1 MSLRISTAPH
11 VHNPVTTQRL
21 MQYVLIALLPAA
33 AVGVYAFGLQALLV
47 LAVSCVTA
55 VLSEFLWQKIAGKP
69 IRIGD
74 CSALVTGLILGLN
87 LPSTAPWWMVMVGSA
102 FAVLIVKQLFGGL
115 GDNFLNPA
123 LAARAVLL
131 ASWPVHMTASAF
143 VNPTFFQA
151 GVDAVAT
158 ATPLSNAGGY
168 SLLQLFLGGIAK
180 DGLIV
185 GLPGCIGE
193 ISKAAILLGLLF
205 LLVTGT
211 VSWRIPVL
219 TVGSVFACTWLIGG
233 VSPEAALAASLS
245 GGVLFGAVFMATD
258 YVTSPITPWGQVIY
272 ALGIGLIITV
282 IRQFGSYPEGVT
294 YGILLMN
301 IVTPLIDRI
310 PRKIYGYQKE
320 AKKA

>member
-21 MQYVLIALLPAA
+21 MQYVLIALLPTAA
-33 AVGVYAFGLQALLV
+33 AGVYAFGLQALLV

-55 VLSEFLWQKIAGKP
+55 VCAEFLWQKIAKQKV
-69 IRIGD
+69 RIGD

-87 LPSTAPWWMVMVGSA
+87 LPSTAPLWMVMIGSA
-102 FAVLIVKQLFGGL
+102 FAVIIVKQLFGGL

-151 GVDAVAT
+151 GMDAVTT
-158 ATPLSNAGGY
+158 ATPLSSKGY
-168 SLLQLFLGGIAK
+168 TLMELFLGQ
-180 DGLIV
+180 V
-185 GLPGCIGE
+185 PGCIGE
-193 ISKAAILLGLLF
+193 VSKAAILLGFVF
-205 LLVTGT
+205 LLLTGT
-211 VSWRIPVL
+211 VSWRIPAV
-219 TVGSVFACTWLIGG
+219 TVGSVFVCTWLIGG
-233 VSPEAALAASLS
+233 VAPEAALAATLS

-272 ALGIGLIITV
+272 AAGIGLIITL